1 MAITQ
6 TVLTTALV
14 KQELMW
20 ADSQRKADYQANAV
34 AANALIENTTA
45 RLEILSDVSDKKTRK
60 AKIYWNDVC
69 GVTPGTTAP
78 NFCTITGTAPNS
90 AAKEFE
96 ITKYATSSF
105 ELDEALYVNNQLK
118 LDEVFAD
125 TMLKHLKALDEKIAQ
140 VSVSSLDAFVQANAN
155 TGGIGC
161 TDETGDWVETFI
173 NPSYWS
179 PSIMSYF
186 AKTAI
191 LNKFS
196 NPFLLD
202 GSNLFDH
209 YTLAQVNSANADG
222 KGAANMFSLMKM
234 YSDLF
239 NVEAVSAG
247 STYMINRGTVA
258 FASKAWWTGVSQN
271 APVVD
276 SEGRQKFSIKSNNI
290 QGLEYD
296 VYITSTCSGR
306 FEKHNVLIVAEY
318 DILNGA
324 PACDDATG
332 VLKFTCGACPTV
344 TP

>member
-1 MAITQ
+1 MAITA
-6 TVLTTALV
+6 TTLTTALV

-34 AANALIENTTA
+34 AANAIIENTTA
-45 RLEILSDVSDKKTRK
+45 KLEILSDVSDKKTRK

-69 GVTPGTTAP
+69 GVTPGTSAP
-78 NFCTITGTAPNS
+78 NYCTITGTAPNS

-96 ITKYATSSF
+96 ITKHVNSSF
-105 ELDEALYVNNQLK
+105 EIDEALYMGNQLRIE
-118 LDEVFAD
+118 EVFAD
-125 TMLKHLKALDEKIAQ
+125 TLLKHLKALDEKVAQ

-161 TDETGDWVETFI
+161 TDSTGDWVETFI
-173 NPSYWS
+173 NASYWS

-202 GSNLFDH
+202 GGNLFDH
-209 YTLAQVNSANADG
+209 YTAAQVNSANADG
-222 KGAANMFSLMKM
+222 KGAANFFNLMKM

-258 FASKAWWTGVSQN
+258 FASKAWFTGVSQN
-271 APVVD
+271 APIID
-276 SEGRQKFSIKSNNI
+276 SDGRKKFSIKSNNI
-290 QGLEYD
+290 NGLEYD
-296 VYITSTCSGR
+296 VVIVTTCSGP
-306 FEKHNVLIVAEY
+306 FEKHNVLINADY

-324 PACDDATG
+324 AGCDDATG

-344 TP
+344 V

>member
-1 MAITQ
+1 MAITA
-6 TVLTTALV
+6 TTLTTALV

-69 GVTPGTTAP
+69 PSAPGTSAP

-105 ELDEALYVNNQLK
+105 ELDEALYVNNTLK
-118 LDEVFAD
+118 IEEVFAD
-125 TMLKHLKALDEKIAQ
+125 TMLKHLKSLDEKIAQ

-155 TGGIGC
+155 QTGIGC
-161 TDETGDWVETFI
+161 SDATGDWVETYI
-173 NPSYWS
+173 KPQYWS
-179 PSIMSYF
+179 PSVMAYF

-202 GSNLFDH
+202 GANLFDH

-247 STYMINRGTVA
+247 STYMVNRGTVA
-258 FASKAWWTGVSQN
+258 FASKAWFTGVSQT
-271 APVVD
+271 APIID
-276 SEGRQKFSIKSNNI
+276 SDGRKKFSIKSNNI
-290 QGLEYD
+290 KGLEYD
-296 VYITSTCSGR
+296 VYITSDCSGR

-324 PACDDATG
+324 AGCNDETG
-332 VLKFTCGACPTV
+332 VLKFTCGACPEIV
-344 TP
+344 

>member
-1 MAITQ
+1 MAITA

-34 AANALIENTTA
+34 AANAIIENTTA

-78 NFCTITGTAPNS
+78 NFCTISGTAPNS

-105 ELDEALYVNNQLK
+105 ELDEALYVSNTLMIP
-118 LDEVFAD
+118 EVFAD
-125 TMLKHLKALDEKIAQ
+125 TLLKHLKALDEKIAQ
-140 VSVSSLDAFVQANAN
+140 VAVASLDSFVQANAN
-155 TGGIGC
+155 QSGIGC
-161 TDETGDWVETFI
+161 SDATGTWVETFV

-179 PSIMSYF
+179 PSIMGYF
-186 AKTAI
+186 KKTAI

-209 YTLAQVNSANADG
+209 YWNAQMNAGNGDG
-222 KGAANMFSLMKM
+222 SGAKTMFDQIKF

-239 NVEAVSAG
+239 NVDAVADK
-247 STYMINRGTVA
+247 STFMINRGTVA
-258 FASKAWWTGVSQN
+258 FASKAWFTGVSQT
-271 APVVD
+271 APVID
-276 SEGRQKFSIKSNNI
+276 SDGRQKFSVKSNNI
-290 QGLEYD
+290 NGLEYD
-296 VYITSTCSGR
+296 VYITTTCSGR

-318 DILNGA
+318 DVLNGA
-324 PACDDATG
+324 PSCDDATG
-332 VLKFTCGACPTV
+332 VIKFTCGACPTII
-344 TP
+344 

>member
-1 MAITQ
+1 MAITA

-34 AANALIENTTA
+34 AANAIIENTTA

-78 NFCTITGTAPNS
+78 NFCTISGTAPNS

-105 ELDEALYVNNQLK
+105 ELDEALYVNNTLMIP
-118 LDEVFAD
+118 EVFAD
-125 TMLKHLKALDEKIAQ
+125 TLLKHLKALDEKIAQ
-140 VSVSSLDAFVQANAN
+140 VAVASLDSFVQANAN
-155 TGGIGC
+155 QSGIGC
-161 TDETGDWVETFI
+161 SDATGTWVETFV

-179 PSIMSYF
+179 PSIMGYF
-186 AKTAI
+186 KKTAI

-209 YTLAQVNSANADG
+209 YWNAQMNAGNGDG
-222 KGAANMFSLMKM
+222 SGAKTMFDQIKF

-239 NVEAVSAG
+239 NVDAVADK
-247 STYMINRGTVA
+247 STFMINRGTVA
-258 FASKAWWTGVSQN
+258 FASKAWFTGVSQT
-271 APVVD
+271 AAVID
-276 SEGRQKFSIKSNNI
+276 SNGRQKFSVKSNNI
-290 QGLEYD
+290 NGLEYD
-296 VYITSTCSGR
+296 VYITTICSGR

-324 PACDDATG
+324 PSCDDATG
-332 VLKFTCGACPTV
+332 VIKFTCGACPTII
-344 TP
+344 